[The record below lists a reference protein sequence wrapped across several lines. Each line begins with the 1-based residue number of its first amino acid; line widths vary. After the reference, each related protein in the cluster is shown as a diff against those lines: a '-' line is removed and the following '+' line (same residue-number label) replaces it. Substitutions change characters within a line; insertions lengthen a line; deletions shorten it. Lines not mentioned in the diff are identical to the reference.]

1 MYQIVNED
9 GVIVGQLE
17 EGDRIVKKK
26 TLDKLRAEDGKLT
39 LPKGENFIKVFQDAL
54 PQLASC
60 GLSTMESQVFFFLIK
75 NLRYESNAATYSNGK
90 LITRENLCEDL
101 GTNTTS
107 IQKAIARLISKSLIA
122 EVKIDLGKVFIVNPF
137 VAMVGNKLEK
147 TSYDLFKHTKWFR
160 DWSKSQKN

>member
-1 MYQIVNED
+1 M
-9 GVIVGQLE
+9 IVGHLE

-26 TLDKLRAEDGKLT
+26 SLDKLRAEEGKLI
-39 LPKGENFIKVFQDAL
+39 LPKGESFIKVFQDAL

-60 GLSTMESQVFFFLIK
+60 GLSTMEAQVFFFLIK

-101 GTNTTS
+101 HTNTTS
-107 IQKAIARLISKSLIA
+107 IQKAITRLISKSLIA

-147 TSYDLFKHTKWFR
+147 TSYDLFKHSRWYR
-160 DWSKSQKN
+160 DWCKSANN